1 MEQKDQNQSPDRF
14 NIVFEK
20 LEEEKKNQGESFVLE
35 LEASSETNK
44 TISLFKEFQESMIES
59 SFTIFTKS

>member
-20 LEEEKKNQGESFVLE
+20 LEEEKKNQGENLVLE
-35 LEASSETNK
+35 LDASSETNK

-59 SFTIFTKS
+59 TFTIFTKS